1 MYILIFDCVYT
12 EYVQFKPRNNTFF
25 NINFTQRVYNIV
37 YSVYAMYIQLIG
49 EDVHENTF
57 KK

>member
-1 MYILIFDCVYT
+1 MLIFDCVYT
-12 EYVQFKPRNNTFF
+12 EYVRFNSRNSTFF
-25 NINFTQRVYNIV
+25 YTNFTQRVYNIV

>member
-1 MYILIFDCVYT
+1 MLIFDCVYT
-12 EYVQFKPRNNTFF
+12 EYVQFNSRNNAVF

>member
-1 MYILIFDCVYT
+1 MSIFDRVYSI
-12 EYVQFKPRNNTFF
+12 YVQFNSCNNAFF

>member
-1 MYILIFDCVYT
+1 MLIFDCVYT

-37 YSVYAMYIQLIG
+37 YSVYDMYIQLIG

-57 KK
+57 EK

>member
-1 MYILIFDCVYT
+1 MLIFDCVYT
-12 EYVQFKPRNNTFF
+12 EYVQSNSRNSTFF

-37 YSVYAMYIQLIG
+37 YSVYDMYIQLIG
-49 EDVHENTF
+49 EDVHEDTF